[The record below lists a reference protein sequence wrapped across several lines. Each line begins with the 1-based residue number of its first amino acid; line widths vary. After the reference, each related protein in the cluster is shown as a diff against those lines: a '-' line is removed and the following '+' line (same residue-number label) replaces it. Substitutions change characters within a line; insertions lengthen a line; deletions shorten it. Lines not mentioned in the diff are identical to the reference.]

1 MTNALLV
8 QEGDCLEQL
17 PGPKQEQLLSQQLLA
32 KLLAKLLALTSHL
45 ARLLRRDHASFT
57 LATGQEA

>member
-32 KLLAKLLALTSHL
+32 KLLALTSHL